1 MTASDPSP
9 ETHPDHGRLH
19 TTIWVLIYGG
29 LLAVCLSLF
38 LPREAELLSLGFL
51 SGGGLAV
58 AVGAVLLVIRSR
70 MPGP

>member
-1 MTASDPSP
+1 MTASDDSP
-9 ETHPDHGRLH
+9 ETHADHGRLH

-29 LLAVCLSLF
+29 LLAICLSLF

-51 SGGGLAV
+51 IGGGLAV
-58 AVGAVLLVIRSR
+58 AAGAVLLVMRSR